1 MVASAVCASSRRR
14 RKAPAYL
21 SKRIQARNIAR
32 VLDVGPGQA
41 LVRFAPYEKVRGWS
55 AEQRILV

>member
-1 MVASAVCASSRRR
+1 LRVIARTTQSQPAS
-14 RKAPAYL
+14 L
-21 SKRIQARNIAR
+21 SKRVQTRVIAR
-32 VLDVGPGQA
+32 ILCVGPGQA